1 MVQIWLA
8 GLKFTLLASIKLA
21 PTQRCS
27 YTIQHNQ
34 GHMPFGNL
42 WKLWPREIPG
52 FPQINVNECC
62 HCSEHESL
70 IVEAIL
76 TWRTITLY
84 GLALDYYNSARPSL
98 ITRLQQETNTHIRS
112 SIICLLS
119 AFLSAAA
126 SGGNSKPS
134 VTFRYQAHIKHV

>member
-1 MVQIWLA
+1 MEISENLDLVKLLVSSKLVKASSLVSNGRLA
-8 GLKFTLLASIKLA
+8 TYGYNVIE
-21 PTQRCS
+21 
-27 YTIQHNQ
+27 
-34 GHMPFGNL
+34 FG
-42 WKLWPREIPG
+42 
-52 FPQINVNECC
+52 

-70 IVEAIL
+70 IVEALL

-98 ITRLQQETNTHIRS
+98 ITRLQQEANTHIRS

-134 VTFRYQAHIKHV
+134 VTFRYQAHIEPVLL